1 MFRSGKSGLL
11 RTDSMISKNLQP
23 NHMTLARTR
32 TATGIVT
39 VKTTSRDFP
48 GGPVAKTTHFQCRGP
63 RFNSWAGN

>member
-1 MFRSGKSGLL
+1 
-11 RTDSMISKNLQP
+11 
-23 NHMTLARTR
+23 MTLARTR